1 MDLAEDIL
9 SVQVDPTAAEI
20 ALVNLMINA
29 RDAMPHG
36 GALSIKTKNSTW
48 GCR

>member
-1 MDLAEDIL
+1 MDLVEDIL
-9 SVQVDPTAAEI
+9 PVQVDPTAAEI

-36 GALSIKTKNSTW
+36 GDAVYHN
-48 GCR
+48 